1 MFMERGHMKFEYD
14 AYIIDRKAV
23 PESLIKAHEV
33 NALLEN
39 DKSLSVLDAVKK
51 VGISRSAYY
60 KYKDMIKPYRPLK
73 LNKVVTLFMEL
84 YDVAG
89 NLSSVLNIIAKT
101 GANVLTI
108 NQNIPVNGKANISIS
123 IDTGGMQSTKKDIAY
138 LEKKLKSIEHISSF
152 SAVGNE

>member
-1 MFMERGHMKFEYD
+1 MKFEYD
-14 AYIIDRKAV
+14 TYIIDKKAV
-23 PESLIKAHEV
+23 SESLLKAHQV
-33 NALLEN
+33 NAMLEN
-39 DKSLSVLDAVKK
+39 DKTLSVLDAVKK

-73 LNKVVTLFMEL
+73 LNKVVTLFLEL

-89 NLSSVLNIIAKT
+89 NLSNVLNIIAKT

-123 IDTGGMQSTKKDIAY
+123 IDTGGMKSTNKDIAY
-138 LEKKLKSIEHISSF
+138 LEKKLRSIENVSSF
-152 SAVGNE
+152 SAIGNE

>member
-1 MFMERGHMKFEYD
+1 MFAECGQMNFEYD
-14 AYIIDRKAV
+14 AYIIDKKAV

-33 NALLEN
+33 NMLIEN
-39 DKSLSVLDAVKK
+39 DKTLSVLDAVKK

-60 KYKDMIKPYRPLK
+60 KYKDMITPYTPLK
-73 LNKVVTLFMEL
+73 MNKVVTLFMEL

-89 NLSSVLNIIAKT
+89 NLSSVLNIIAKQ

-123 IDTGGMQSTKKDIAY
+123 IDTGGMKKDIRY
-138 LEKKLKSIEHISSF
+138 LEKKLRSIENVSKF
-152 SAVGNE
+152 SAVGNDI

>member
-1 MFMERGHMKFEYD
+1 MFAERGQMNFEYD
-14 AYIIDRKAV
+14 AYIIDKKAV

-33 NALLEN
+33 NMLIEN
-39 DKSLSVLDAVKK
+39 DKTLSVLDAVKK

-60 KYKDMIKPYRPLK
+60 KYKDMITPYTPLK
-73 LNKVVTLFMEL
+73 MNKVVTLFMEL

-89 NLSSVLNIIAKT
+89 NLSSVLSIIAKQ

-123 IDTGGMQSTKKDIAY
+123 IDTQGMKKDIRY
-138 LEKKLKSIEHISSF
+138 LEKKLKSIENVSKF
-152 SAVGNE
+152 SAVGNDI

>member
-1 MFMERGHMKFEYD
+1 MNFEYD
-14 AYIIDRKAV
+14 AYIIDKRAV
-23 PESLIKAHEV
+23 PESLIKAYEV
-33 NALLEN
+33 NSLLEN

-60 KYKDMIKPYRPLK
+60 KYKDMITPYRPLK
-73 LNKVVTLFMEL
+73 LNKVVTLFLEL

-89 NLSSVLNIIAKT
+89 NLSSVLNIIARA

-123 IDTGGMQSTKKDIAY
+123 IDTGGMKKDIAY
-138 LEKKLKSIEHISSF
+138 LEKKLRSIENVSKL
-152 SAVGNE
+152 SAIGNE

>member
-1 MFMERGHMKFEYD
+1 MFTERGQMKFEYD
-14 AYIIDRKAV
+14 TYIIDKKAV
-23 PESLIKAHEV
+23 SESLLKAHQV
-33 NALLEN
+33 NAMLEN
-39 DKSLSVLDAVKK
+39 DKTLSVLDAVKK

-73 LNKVVTLFMEL
+73 LNKVVTLFLEL

-89 NLSSVLNIIAKT
+89 NLSNVLNIIAKT

-123 IDTGGMQSTKKDIAY
+123 IDTGGMKSTNKDIAY
-138 LEKKLKSIEHISSF
+138 LEKKLRSIENVSSF
-152 SAVGNE
+152 SAIGNE